1 MLGPPVHGSAAVMM
15 KMNCPGRIGPV
26 STDRRQLGTG
36 TDPDRHPEA
45 FRVRDTGPRA
55 RLAAERLP
63 AVPAAAEPPARPT
76 GRRRTLG
83 TGPVTGDIT
92 GDR

>member
-1 MLGPPVHGSAAVMM
+1 M
-15 KMNCPGRIGPV
+15 
-26 STDRRQLGTG
+26 STDRRQLGNG
-36 TDPDRHPEA
+36 IDPDQHPEA
-45 FRVRDTGPRA
+45 SLVRDAGARA

-76 GRRRTLG
+76 GRRRVLG